1 MRVASLCRYWQKRK
15 TGRQKQSSHD
25 FARPWFHM
33 SRQCAEEDLFHSCF
47 PLYFGF
53 PFRVMFVVR
62 HLFPEI
68 QDEVPENFLK
78 GLNFLP
84 RIKRTGGIEGARFAW
99 PSAVFG
105 PRWVY

>member
-53 PFRVMFVVR
+53 PFRVMFVIC

-68 QDEVPENFLK
+68 REEVPENFQEDWD
-78 GLNFLP
+78 FLTCAGESYAEASCDV
-84 RIKRTGGIEGARFAW
+84 RTRVMPLWRECL
-99 PSAVFG
+99 
-105 PRWVY
+105 